1 MPKIQLAS
9 DIHLEFWSL
18 PLLNNA
24 GADVLILA
32 GDIMMAKHK
41 NNLERSIHY
50 HKFFEHV
57 AKQFDYIIY
66 VPGNHEHYSNLY
78 NNTEEDLKEFLTMY
92 PHIYVL
98 NDNSVEIDGTL
109 YIGSTLWTDFHG
121 GNPMVKFT
129 VEQGMNDYH
138 CIKYKDNKGNYRKFR
153 AQDAHTIHNLS
164 VNYIVTTARKHT
176 GPVVVVTHHGPF
188 YDSIHETYKND
199 YAMNGGFSSNL
210 EHIIQDLPNV
220 KLWCHGHTH
229 HAFDYQKENIR
240 VVCNPHGYP
249 NEGAPFNPSLVLD
262 IS

>member
-9 DIHLEFWSL
+9 DLHLEFGNL

-24 GADVLILA
+24 GADVLVLA

-41 NNLERSIHY
+41 NNKEKSLHY

-57 AKQFDYIIY
+57 AKEFDYIIY
-66 VPGNHEHYSNLY
+66 VPGNHEHYSNLF
-78 NNTEEDLKEFLTMY
+78 NDTVADLKDFLRIY

-98 NDNSVEIDGTL
+98 NNNSVEIDGTL

-121 GNPMVKFT
+121 GNPVVKYA
-129 VEQGMNDYH
+129 VQQGMNDYH
-138 CIKYKDNKGNYRKFR
+138 CIKYKDSKGNYYKLR
-153 AQDAHTIHNLS
+153 ADNTLTEHNIARQF
-164 VNYIVTTARKHT
+164 IVDNAKMHN
-176 GPVVVVTHHGPF
+176 GPVVIITHHCPF
-188 YDSIHETYKND
+188 YDSIHENYKND
-199 YAMNGGFSSNL
+199 YHMNGAFSSNL
-210 EHIIQDLPNV
+210 EHLIPDLPNV
-220 KLWCHGHTH
+220 KLWLHGHTH

-262 IS
+262 I

>member
-9 DIHLEFWSL
+9 DIHLEFGSL
-18 PLLNNA
+18 PLLNNV
-24 GADVLILA
+24 GGDVLILA

-41 NNLERSIHY
+41 NNLERSLHY

-78 NNTEEDLKEFLTMY
+78 NDTEQDLKEFLNIY

-98 NDNSVEIDGTL
+98 NDNSVEINGVL

-121 GNPMVKFT
+121 GNPIVKMA
-129 VEQGMNDYH
+129 VEQGMNDFH
-138 CIKYKDNKGNYRKFR
+138 CIKYKDRSIYRKFR
-153 AQDAHTIHNLS
+153 ANDAHAIHMNSRDYILKTAQ
-164 VNYIVTTARKHT
+164 NYD

-188 YDSIHETYKND
+188 YDSIHENYKDD
-199 YAMNGGFSSNL
+199 YHMNGAFSSNL
-210 EHIIQDLPNV
+210 EDMIEFLPNV

-229 HAFDYQKENIR
+229 HAFDYEKDHIR

-249 NEGAPFNPSLVLD
+249 NEGAPFNPTLLLD
-262 IS
+262 I

>member
-138 CIKYKDNKGNYRKFR
+138 CIKYKDSKGNYRKFR